1 MADLATL
8 ILQCSMAVHPQTAQ
22 ALVQYESR
30 GNQYALNTQS
40 RSYYPRSREE
50 AVLRLDQA
58 LRAGLSTDIGLMQIN
73 SQWLRRLRIPAE
85 ALLDP
90 CTNIRVGTAIL
101 NRDYAQAW
109 AKYRSQKPALLA
121 ALSLYNTGSE
131 SRGLR
136 NGYVASVVALAGV
149 PIRFTAGAGQGTQY
163 QSLFAPASVPRTAP
177 TGFSGTGPIAKTP
190 AL

>member
-22 ALVQYESR
+22 AVVQYESQ

-50 AVLRLDQA
+50 AAVRLEQA
-58 LRAGLSTDIGLMQIN
+58 LRAGLSTDIGLMQVN
-73 SQWLRRLRIPAE
+73 SQWLRRLRIPAD

-101 NRDYAQAW
+101 SRDYAQTW
-109 AKYRSQKPALLA
+109 AKYRAEKPALLT

-136 NGYVASVVALAGV
+136 NGYVSRVVALAGV
-149 PIRFTAGAGQGTQY
+149 PVRFTAGAERGAKHQPLLT
-163 QSLFAPASVPRTAP
+163 SASDPRTAP
-177 TGFSGTGPIAKTP
+177 TGFSGTGPIAETP

>member
-22 ALVQYESR
+22 AVVQYESQ
-30 GNQYALNTQS
+30 GNPYALNTQV

-50 AVLRLDQA
+50 AAARLEQA
-58 LRAGLSTDIGLMQIN
+58 LRAGLSTDIGLMQVN
-73 SQWLRRLRIPAE
+73 SQWLGRLRLPAE

-101 NRDYAQAW
+101 SRDYAQTW
-109 AKYRSQKPALLA
+109 AKYRAQKPALLT
-121 ALSLYNTGSE
+121 ALSLYNSGSE
-131 SRGLR
+131 NRGLR
-136 NGYVASVVALAGV
+136 NGYVSRVVALAGV
-149 PIRFTAGAGQGTQY
+149 PIRFATGAGQGGKH
-163 QSLFAPASVPRTAP
+163 QSLLAPASDPRTAP

>member
-22 ALVQYESR
+22 AVVQYESQ
-30 GNQYALNTQS
+30 GNPYALNTQV

-50 AVLRLDQA
+50 AAVRLEQA
-58 LRAGLSTDIGLMQIN
+58 LRAGLSTDIGLMQVN

-101 NRDYAQAW
+101 SRDYAQTW
-109 AKYRSQKPALLA
+109 AKYRAQKPALLT

-131 SRGLR
+131 RGGLR
-136 NGYVASVVALAGV
+136 NGYVSRVIALAGEPV
-149 PIRFTAGAGQGTQY
+149 RFTAGAGRGTKE
-163 QSLFAPASVPRTAP
+163 QSLFVPLSNTRAAP
-177 TGFSGTGPIAKTP
+177 TGFSGTGPIAKAP

>member
-22 ALVQYESR
+22 AVVQYESQ
-30 GNQYALNTQS
+30 GNQYALNTQV

-50 AVLRLDQA
+50 AVARLGQA

-73 SQWLRRLRIPAE
+73 SQWLRRLRLPAN

-90 CTNIRVGTAIL
+90 CTNVRVGTSIL
-101 NRDYAQAW
+101 SRDYAQTW
-109 AKYRSQKPALLA
+109 AKYRAQKPALLT

-136 NGYVASVVALAGV
+136 NGYVSRVVALAGV
-149 PIRFTAGAGQGTQY
+149 PVRYAAGAGQGAKH
-163 QSLFAPASVPRTAP
+163 QSLLTPASDPRTAP